1 MNLLPNKVSDMNS
14 ERSHI
19 FVNKGPVPR
28 KDAELVVRKHSTLE
42 RVAITLSKPGMNLL
56 VYLIIALMISLAV
69 VTYAALMRPDRYVYK
84 DGTVFDTHTGDCSFV
99 SYGVGN
105 EPVLKK
111 LTK

>member
-1 MNLLPNKVSDMNS
+1 MNS
-14 ERSHI
+14 ERNHI
-19 FVNKGPVPR
+19 FVDRGSVSRKEAEPVKLKR
-28 KDAELVVRKHSTLE
+28 SVLE

-56 VYLIIALMISLAV
+56 VNFLIALIIALAV
-69 VTYAALMRPDRYVYK
+69 VTCAAIMRPARYVYK
-84 DGTVFDTHTGDCSFV
+84 DSIIFDNHTGDCLFV